1 MDYIDVPRDFLKLHN
16 FVTLMADIMFVN
28 GAPFLIAVSCGIK
41 FVMVKHIT
49 THTDKKLSKYFK

>member
-28 GAPFLIAVSCGIK
+28 GAPFLIIMSCGMK
-41 FVMVKHIT
+41 FVTVERIL
-49 THTDKKLSKYFK
+49 THTSNLLSKY